1 MVTSTAYFPEV
12 FTIEHKTE
20 KEKITDKTHSEVI
33 SIFELH
39 IIVKLKYKPVWLISE
54 KDKVK

>member
-1 MVTSTAYFPEV
+1 MVTGTAYFPEV
-12 FTIEHKTE
+12 FTIEHKTV
-20 KEKITDKTHSEVI
+20 KEKLTDKTHSEVI

-39 IIVKLKYKPVWLISE
+39 IIVKLIYKPARLVSE